1 MGTYYVR
8 NINMGYY
15 GRLTAGNLKQLAK
28 EKKGRED
35 YSQQKTR
42 YSKAERLGKLGS
54 SLSKEGVFQNS

>member
-1 MGTYYVR
+1 MDTYYVR

-15 GRLTAGNLKQLAK
+15 GRLPAGNLKQLAK
-28 EKKGRED
+28 EKKKED